1 MIESSRE
8 KLHHHAISAI
18 IGFWDLILKTK
29 NVYNKKSTEKKFILH
44 DWMFESSRKKLHNHA
59 ISAIFDFWDLII
71 KTKKFRI
78 TKRLNKNCKEKKIE
92 KTKLHHMMHKS
103 SRRSYIIRLSRKR
116 FAFETWLW
124 RQKMSRIKKVEKIN
138 LHHKMYES
146 SRKSYI
152 IMLSRKLSIFEKRLW
167 N

>member
-1 MIESSRE
+1 MGCMNHPEKATSLSLCYFRNYRLLRIDYEDKNCLES
-8 KLHHHAISAI
+8 KINL
-18 IGFWDLILKTK
+18 
-29 NVYNKKSTEKKFILH
+29 KKFIFRH
-44 DWMFESSRKKLHNHA
+44 RMYESSRKTTSSCYLGNA
-59 ISAIFDFWDLII
+59 WLL
-71 KTKKFRI
+71 
-78 TKRLNKNCKEKKIE
+78 RLVYEDKNCKEKKIE

-152 IMLSRKLSIFEKRLW
+152 IMLSRKLSTFEKRLR

>member
-1 MIESSRE
+1 MCHSE
-8 KLHHHAISAI
+8 KNLQYHAISETI
-18 IGFWDLILKTK
+18 LFWDLILKTNLK
-29 NVYNKKSTEKKFILH
+29 RIEKKLKETNLRH
-44 DWMFESSRKKLHNHA
+44 RMYESSRKTTSSCYLGNV
-59 ISAIFDFWDLII
+59 WLL
-71 KTKKFRI
+71 
-78 TKRLNKNCKEKKIE
+78 RLVYEDKNCKEKKIE

-103 SRRSYIIRLSRKR
+103 SRRSYIIRLSRKS

-152 IMLSRKLSIFEKRLW
+152 IMLSRKLSTFEKRLW